1 MYRYKIEELKSWKT
15 KKNRKPLIIKGARQ
29 VGKTW
34 LMKEFGKQE
43 YTQTLYVNFEKDSSL
58 RNLFSGTIDIKQILS
73 GLQII
78 TGFKAVP
85 NDTLIILDEIQ
96 VVPEALTY
104 LKYFYEDAPDYH
116 IIAAGSLLGVSMHSS
131 VSYPVGKVDLMN
143 LYPLTFHEYLI
154 ASGNGS
160 LVDIIKDKNTPLI
173 KSLKEKAVL
182 LLRQYYF
189 VGGMPEIVQNFLTE
203 NDYHE
208 ARDIQRTLLN
218 NYEQD
223 FSKYAP
229 VELLPRIRMVWN
241 SVPAQ
246 LAKENRKFIYGLL
259 KKGARAKEFELAIQW
274 LEDSGLIYKLHRVTK
289 PGIPLKSYEDFTA
302 FKIFMVD
309 TGLLGCMAN
318 LDIKSLVEGNRLFSE
333 FKGAIS
339 EQFVMQQ
346 LLSYEDISL
355 FYWSAEGAKSEVDF
369 VFQKDNEI
377 YPLEVKAEENL
388 KSKSLQTFA
397 RKYNPPV
404 SYRTSLS
411 DYREQDWMINI
422 PLFAIDMIF
431 NQ

>member
-1 MYRYKIEELKSWKT
+1 MYRYKIEELRSWKR

-58 RNLFSGTIDIKQILS
+58 QNLFSGNIDIKQILS
-73 GLQII
+73 GLHVI
-78 TGFKAVP
+78 TGIKAVP

-96 VVPEALTY
+96 VVPGALTC

-116 IIAAGSLLGVSMHSS
+116 VIAAGSLLGVSMHSS
-131 VSYPVGKVDLMN
+131 ISYPVGKVDLMN

-154 ASGNGS
+154 ASGKES
-160 LVDIIKDKNTPLI
+160 LVDIIRNKNTALI
-173 KSLKEKAVL
+173 KSLKENVVQL
-182 LLRQYYF
+182 LKQYYF
-189 VGGMPEIVQNFLTE
+189 VGGMPDIVQNFLTE
-203 NDYHE
+203 NDYRE

-229 VELLPRIRMVWN
+229 TELLSRIRMVWN

-246 LAKENRKFIYGLL
+246 LAKENRKFIYGIL
-259 KKGARAKEFELAIQW
+259 KKGARAKEFELALQW
-274 LEDSGLIYKLHRVTK
+274 LEDSGLIYKLNRVTK
-289 PGIPLKSYEDFTA
+289 PGIPLKSYEDFTS
-302 FKIFMVD
+302 FKVFMVD

-318 LDIKSLVEGNRLFSE
+318 LNIKSLVEGNRLFSE
-333 FKGAIS
+333 FKGALT
-339 EQFVMQQ
+339 EQYVMQQ
-346 LLSYEDISL
+346 LFSYEGTSL
-355 FYWSAEGAKSEVDF
+355 FYWSAEEATSEVDF
-369 VFQKDNEI
+369 LFLKDNEV

-397 RKYNPPV
+397 RKYNPPL

-411 DYREQDWMINI
+411 DYREQDWLINV
-422 PLFAIDMIF
+422 PLFALDMII
-431 NQ
+431 NP